1 MKGLFKDTEID
12 LQFEKLKKM
21 DQRKMWLDTLS
32 DDDVQNFIL
41 YLIQHE
47 QLFLRGIDGNERIL
61 GTYSELTEQ
70 MNPTKKQGEPYTL
83 LDTGE
88 FFKSMFITPS
98 LDGFVVD
105 GNGKKQGN
113 ALVGGRISSAIVDL
127 FELHGED
134 VVGLTEENKE
144 ELGLYLADKFIQNVK
159 KLL

>member
-32 DDDVQNFIL
+32 DEDVQNFIL
-41 YLIQHE
+41 YLIQYE
-47 QLFLRGIDGNERIL
+47 QLVSRGIDGNERIL

-70 MNPTKKQGEPYTL
+70 INPIKKQGDPYTL

-88 FFKSMFITPS
+88 FFKSMFVTPS

-113 ALVGGRISSAIVDL
+113 ALVGGRISSVIVDL